1 MTKSLKAGL
10 MNPDSL
16 SIEQL
21 AGQRLMVG
29 FEGKR
34 FNPDLKFL
42 IRDLK
47 VGGVVLFSQ
56 NIETPDQVKKLCAAI
71 QEYARTKHQPPLIIA
86 IDQEGGQVARLK
98 EPFTE
103 FPGNPAMKD
112 VNDAVHF
119 AETTAAELSQAGIN
133 MNLAPVMDVAP
144 LGMTSI
150 MAERAFGHDPEW
162 VAKLG
167 LTVIS
172 HLQQHHIMAV
182 AKHFPG
188 IGRTVADSHIELPCC
203 EHSLSDLKTY
213 DLIPFAQC
221 IAQQVA
227 GIMLSH
233 VMYPEID
240 PKWPASLSRQIAH
253 RLLRKQM
260 GFSGVSMTDDL
271 DMGAIS
277 NHYDIK
283 GAVHQILK
291 AGIDMALVC
300 HKGPNI
306 ELAYQE
312 ILDGLHRSGD
322 IRASGMA
329 SVKRIMALKGAY
341 LDA

>member
-1 MTKSLKAGL
+1 
-10 MNPDSL
+10 MNPDNLSL
-16 SIEQL
+16 EQQ

-34 FNPDLKFL
+34 FNPDVKFL

-47 VGGVVLFSQ
+47 IGAIILFSQ
-56 NIETPDQVKKLCAAI
+56 NIETPDQVKKLCEAI
-71 QEYARTKHQPPLIIA
+71 QEYARANNQPPLIIA

-98 EPFTE
+98 EPFSV

-112 VNDAVHF
+112 TNDAIFF

-144 LGMTSI
+144 RDMTSI
-150 MAERAFGHDPEW
+150 MSERAFGHDPRW
-162 VAKLG
+162 VSKLG

-188 IGRTVADSHIELPCC
+188 IGRTVSDSHIELPAC
-203 EHSLSDLKTY
+203 EYSLSDLKSY
-213 DLIPFAQC
+213 DLIPFADS
-221 IAQQVA
+221 IAQEVA

-233 VMYPEID
+233 VMYPEVD

-253 RLLRKQM
+253 SLLREQM

-271 DMGAIS
+271 DMGAIT

-283 GAVHQILK
+283 TAVHRILR
-291 AGIDMALVC
+291 ADIDMALVC

-306 ELAYQE
+306 EIAYQE
-312 ILDGLHRSGD
+312 ILDGLRRSGD

-329 SVKRIMALKGAY
+329 SVKRIMALKRAY